1 MDDKEGYFMNT
12 NIKVLTAEAAEIV
25 RNARQQ
31 ERDGN
36 ITPEQRAEV
45 VANTLKD
52 FERQAF
58 DTKRLTT

>member
-1 MDDKEGYFMNT
+1 MNT
-12 NIKVLTAEAAEIV
+12 NIRELLPEAHEII
-25 RNARQQ
+25 RNAYQQ

-45 VANTLKD
+45 VANTIRD

>member
-1 MDDKEGYFMNT
+1 MNN
-12 NIKVLTAEAAEIV
+12 NIRILTAEAAEIV

-36 ITPEQRAEV
+36 ITPEQRQQVIEQ
-45 VANTLKD
+45 TLKD

-58 DTKRLTT
+58 DGGEPTER